1 MARFRPDWQNLA
13 FGLVIIGL
21 LWFVMGLHEYLVA
34 ALAVATIAST
44 IVGGAAGTLIW
55 GVGLLGVGALA
66 WLHFGNER
74 LGIVVAVIGVIYL
87 ALGAAQVKKRSG

>member
-13 FGLVIIGL
+13 FGLGIIGL

-44 IVGGAAGTLIW
+44 LVGGAVGTLIW

-66 WLHFGNER
+66 WLHFGNDR
-74 LGIVVAVIGVIYL
+74 LGLVLAIIGVVYL
-87 ALGAAQVKKRSG
+87 GIGAAQAKKRVG